1 MGQSTWAKTER
12 SDHLPKSAPTPLKL
26 LNSQSDKMFSLP
38 RWKLQEPSPTKRR
51 STLFSKLSVWP
62 VQTRNS
68 LVEEQ
73 REHEKPPRL
82 PNKLPQKRNKLWDN
96 ASYWSKPK
104 KKKKKKK
111 KNWGKTLPIGLNQKK
126 KKKKKKKS

>member
-1 MGQSTWAKTER
+1 MG
-12 SDHLPKSAPTPLKL
+12 TPLKL

-51 STLFSKLSVWP
+51 STCFPSYPYGPCKQETRWWKSKESTRSRRGC
-62 VQTRNS
+62 QTSCPKKEINFFCG
-68 LVEEQ
+68 
-73 REHEKPPRL
+73 
-82 PNKLPQKRNKLWDN
+82 
-96 ASYWSKPK
+96 K

-111 KNWGKTLPIGLNQKK
+111 KNSFGGKK